1 MFEVIMTIITLV
13 IWFKLDQKNVQKR
26 MRDKNWRREDMFG
39 NPY

>member
-13 IWFKLDQKNVQKR
+13 IWFKLDEKDLER
-26 MRDKNWRREDMFG
+26 RRDRGRREDMFG